1 MIKEMNAMEE
11 LKDIMLNDDK
21 FENNDFYPNVDV
33 SDGSSYD
40 GFINFTDG
48 FVTISANYT
57 PHWDSELTFK
67 DGGNEEQK
75 NRAKNAQLILD
86 NLLSPALYDFYDWN
100 IKGKD
105 ENAEWLKEFPTFDD
119 FKNWYD
125 SYEPNKVDPT
135 PSLFEGMGTF
145 YVDPKHDKLYEEF
158 SDFDH
163 DYYAD
168 TPAFIG
174 VQLKLYDNDNYR
186 NDLKNGKHLARLESY
201 FNDDLSYGREHIG
214 SWARLMGMIS
224 ADGSDIGN
232 HYIYLEEFAYDT
244 FDELK
249 GKLKEKIGKAYDSLG
264 LVW

>member
-11 LKDIMLNDDK
+11 LKDIMLDGDK
-21 FENNDFYPNVDV
+21 FENNDFYPNVNV

-57 PHWDSELTFK
+57 PHWDSDLTFK
-67 DGGNEEQK
+67 GGNNEEQK

-86 NLLSPALYDFYDWN
+86 NLLSPALNDFYDWN

-105 ENAEWLKEFPTFDD
+105 DNEWFKEFPTFDD
-119 FKNWYD
+119 FKKWYD
-125 SYEPNKVDPT
+125 KYTPYQNDPT
-135 PSLFEGMGTF
+135 PSLFDENEKF
-145 YVDPKHDKLYEEF
+145 ALDPKHDKLWDEF
-158 SDFDH
+158 NEFDH
-163 DYYAD
+163 DYYSD

-174 VQLKLYDNDNYR
+174 VQLKLYDNDNRR
-186 NDLKNGKHLARLESY
+186 NDLGNGKHLARLESY
-201 FNDDLSYGREHIG
+201 FNDDLSYGRESVG
-214 SWARLMGMIS
+214 SWARLMGMVS

-232 HYIYLEEFAYDT
+232 HYIYLDEFGYDT

-249 GKLKEKIGKAYDSLG
+249 NKLKEKIGKAYDSLG

>member
-11 LKDIMLNDDK
+11 LKDIMLDGDK
-21 FENNDFYPNVDV
+21 FENNDFYPNVNV

-105 ENAEWLKEFPTFDD
+105 ENAEWLEEFPTFDE

-125 SYEPNKVDPT
+125 NYTPYQIDPT
-135 PSLFEGMGTF
+135 PSLFDKNEKFTL
-145 YVDPKHDKLYEEF
+145 DPKHDKLWDEF
-158 SDFDH
+158 NDFDH

-186 NDLKNGKHLARLESY
+186 NDLGNGKHLARLESY
-201 FNDDLSYGREHIG
+201 FNDDLSYGRESIG
-214 SWARLMGMIS
+214 SWARLMGMTS

-232 HYIYLEEFAYDT
+232 HYIYLDEFAYET

-249 GKLKEKIGKAYDSLG
+249 DKLKEKIGKAYDSLG

>member
-1 MIKEMNAMEE
+1 MNAMEE

-48 FVTISANYT
+48 FVTVSASYT
-57 PHWDSELTFK
+57 PHMDSELTFK
-67 DGGNEEQK
+67 GGDNEEQK

-86 NLLSPALYDFYDWN
+86 EMLSPDLYDFYDWN

-105 ENAEWLKEFPTFDD
+105 DNEWLKEFPTFDE
-119 FKNWYD
+119 FKDWYD
-125 SYEPNKVDPT
+125 NYT
-135 PSLFEGMGTF
+135 P
-145 YVDPKHDKLYEEF
+145 YQKDPKHDELWDEF
-158 SDFDH
+158 NGFDH
-163 DYYAD
+163 DYYLE

-186 NDLKNGKHLARLESY
+186 NDLGNGKHLARLESY
-201 FNDDLSYGREHIG
+201 FNDDLSYGRESIG
-214 SWARLMGMIS
+214 SWARLMGMTS

-232 HYIYLEEFAYDT
+232 HYIYLEEFGYDT

-249 GKLKEKIGKAYDSLG
+249 SKLKEKIGKCYDSLG
-264 LVW
+264 LVR

>member
-11 LKDIMLNDDK
+11 LKDIMLNGDK
-21 FENNDFYPNVDV
+21 FENNDFYPNVNV

-105 ENAEWLKEFPTFDD
+105 ENAEWLEEFPTFDD

-201 FNDDLSYGREHIG
+201 FNDDLGYGREHIG
-214 SWARLMGMIS
+214 SWARLMGMTS

>member
-11 LKDIMLNDDK
+11 LKDIMLDGDK

-48 FVTISANYT
+48 FVTVSANYT
-57 PHWDSELTFK
+57 PHWDSDLTFK
-67 DGGNEEQK
+67 GGDNEEQK

-86 NLLSPALYDFYDWN
+86 NLLSPALNDFYDWN

-105 ENAEWLKEFPTFDD
+105 DNEWFKEFPTFDD
-119 FKNWYD
+119 FKKWYD
-125 SYEPNKVDPT
+125 NYTPYQNDPT
-135 PSLFEGMGTF
+135 PSLFDKTEKF
-145 YVDPKHDKLYEEF
+145 ALDPKHDKLWDEF
-158 SDFDH
+158 NEFDH
-163 DYYAD
+163 DYYSD

-174 VQLKLYDNDNYR
+174 VQLKLYDNDNRR
-186 NDLKNGKHLARLESY
+186 NDLGNGKHLARLESY
-201 FNDDLSYGREHIG
+201 FNDDLSYGRESVG
-214 SWARLMGMIS
+214 SWARLMGMVS

-232 HYIYLEEFAYDT
+232 HYIYLDEFGYDT

-249 GKLKEKIGKAYDSLG
+249 NKLKEKIGKAYDSLG

>member
-1 MIKEMNAMEE
+1 MEE

-48 FVTISANYT
+48 FVTVSASYT
-57 PHWDSELTFK
+57 PHMDSELTFK
-67 DGGNEEQK
+67 GGDNEEQK

-86 NLLSPALYDFYDWN
+86 EMLSPDLYDFYDWN

-105 ENAEWLKEFPTFDD
+105 DNEWLKEFPTFDE
-119 FKNWYD
+119 FKDWYD
-125 SYEPNKVDPT
+125 NYT
-135 PSLFEGMGTF
+135 P
-145 YVDPKHDKLYEEF
+145 YQKDPKHDELWDEF
-158 SDFDH
+158 NGFDH
-163 DYYAD
+163 DYYLE

-186 NDLKNGKHLARLESY
+186 NDLGNGKHLARLESY
-201 FNDDLSYGREHIG
+201 FNDDLSYGRESIG
-214 SWARLMGMIS
+214 SWARLMGMTS

-232 HYIYLEEFAYDT
+232 HYIYLEEFGYDT

-249 GKLKEKIGKAYDSLG
+249 SKLKEKIGKCYDSLG
-264 LVW
+264 LVR

>member
-11 LKDIMLNDDK
+11 LKDIMLNGDK

-48 FVTISANYT
+48 FVTVSANYT
-57 PHWDSELTFK
+57 PHMDSELTFN
-67 DGGNEEQK
+67 GGDNEEQK

-86 NLLSPALYDFYDWN
+86 EMLSPALYDFYDWN

-105 ENAEWLKEFPTFDD
+105 DNEWFKEFPTFDE
-119 FKNWYD
+119 FKDWYD
-125 SYEPNKVDPT
+125 NYTPYQKDPN
-135 PSLFEGMGTF
+135 PSLFDENEKF
-145 YVDPKHDKLYEEF
+145 ALDPKHDELWDEF
-158 SDFDH
+158 NDFDH
-163 DYYAD
+163 DYYLE

-186 NDLKNGKHLARLESY
+186 NDLGNGKHLARLESY
-201 FNDDLSYGREHIG
+201 FNDDLSYGRESIG
-214 SWARLMGMIS
+214 SWARLMGMTS

-232 HYIYLEEFAYDT
+232 HYIYLEEFGYDT

-249 GKLKEKIGKAYDSLG
+249 SKLKEKIGKCYDSLG

>member
-21 FENNDFYPNVDV
+21 FENNDFYPNVNV

-105 ENAEWLKEFPTFDD
+105 ENAEWLEEFPTFDD

-125 SYEPNKVDPT
+125 SYVPNQIDHT

-186 NDLKNGKHLARLESY
+186 NDLGNGKHLARLESY
-201 FNDDLSYGREHIG
+201 FNDDLSYGRESIG
-214 SWARLMGMIS
+214 SWARLMGMTS

-232 HYIYLEEFAYDT
+232 HYIYLDEFAYET

-249 GKLKEKIGKAYDSLG
+249 SKLKEKIGKCYDSLG